1 MAVSFNDFCVK
12 NIILN
17 DNFFTD
23 SLLSPVN
30 SSSIS
35 TSVLNS
41 VPSPKASPT
50 INPVD
55 GITTIS
61 DIDDDDKNNNNSS
74 INKDSSDENC
84 ENDTISVTGSPE
96 HTSNSV
102 DIEDDRKSPP
112 TTGAFTSLIHKNG
125 SNSWRHHKYNSE
137 LLPQFTHSNQSAFN
151 QAALAAQL
159 FLQNP
164 LIPSSSQWLYNQ
176 LYGNQQEFPWFRHT
190 FLANNTQN
198 TLRPVTLNDTN
209 APDANGTGINL
220 SNKRPFS
227 ETTTAETT
235 ENDRKSP
242 ISVSSTKKSPSPEP
256 RNKLKKKSISSTDT
270 KRGSDV
276 WRPY

>member
-1 MAVSFNDFCVK
+1 M
-12 NIILN
+12 
-17 DNFFTD
+17 
-23 SLLSPVN
+23 LSPVN
-30 SSSIS
+30 SSTIS
-35 TSVLNS
+35 TSILSNNNVTI
-41 VPSPKASPT
+41 SPKQSPT
-50 INPVD
+50 TNQINPGMD

-61 DIDDDDKNNNNSS
+61 DNDEDDKNNNS

-112 TTGAFTSLIHKNG
+112 MSGAFTSLIHKNG
-125 SNSWRHHKYNSE
+125 STHTWRNHKYNSE

-164 LIPSSSQWLYNQ
+164 LIPTSSQWLYNQ
-176 LYGNQQEFPWFRHT
+176 LYGNQQEFPWFRHG
-190 FLANNTQN
+190 FLNGQN
-198 TLRPVTLNDTN
+198 STLRQTTVNESTTTTTTTTTENTS
-209 APDANGTGINL
+209 GSGINL
-220 SNKRPFS
+220 SKRPFTES
-227 ETTTAETT
+227 TTTTVEI
-235 ENDRKSP
+235 EIDRNSKSP
-242 ISVSSTKKSPSPEP
+242 VSVSSTKKSPSPEP
-256 RNKLKKKSISSTDT
+256 RNIKLKKKSISTDNK

>member
-1 MAVSFNDFCVK
+1 M
-12 NIILN
+12 
-17 DNFFTD
+17 
-23 SLLSPVN
+23 LSPVN
-30 SSSIS
+30 SSTIS
-35 TSVLNS
+35 TSILNNN
-41 VPSPKASPT
+41 VTSPKQSPT
-50 INPVD
+50 TNIINPVD

-61 DIDDDDKNNNNSS
+61 DNDEDDKNNNS

-112 TTGAFTSLIHKNG
+112 MTGAFTSLIHKNG
-125 SNSWRHHKYNSE
+125 GTNSWRNHKYNSE

-176 LYGNQQEFPWFRHT
+176 LYGNQQEFPWFRQS
-190 FLANNTQN
+190 FLNGQN
-198 TLRPVTLNDTN
+198 STLRPATINDTTTATTTESTN
-209 APDANGTGINL
+209 ATGINL
-220 SNKRPFS
+220 SKRPFT
-227 ETTTAETT
+227 ETTTVET
-235 ENDRKSP
+235 EPDRNSKSP

-256 RNKLKKKSISSTDT
+256 RSKLKKKSITTDT
-270 KRGSDV
+270 KKRGSDV

>member
-1 MAVSFNDFCVK
+1 M
-12 NIILN
+12 
-17 DNFFTD
+17 
-23 SLLSPVN
+23 LSPVN
-30 SSSIS
+30 SSTIS
-35 TSVLNS
+35 TSLLSNNVT
-41 VPSPKASPT
+41 SPKQSPT
-50 INPVD
+50 TNSSMMANHVD

-61 DIDDDDKNNNNSS
+61 DNDEDDKNNNS

-112 TTGAFTSLIHKNG
+112 LTGAFTSLIQKNG
-125 SNSWRHHKYNSE
+125 TSHPWRTHKYNPE

-176 LYGNQQEFPWFRHT
+176 LYGNQQEFPWFRHG
-190 FLANNTQN
+190 FLNGQNNS
-198 TLRPVTLNDTN
+198 LRPTNLASINDATATTTTEN
-209 APDANGTGINL
+209 TTGTGINL
-220 SNKRPFS
+220 SKRPLTD
-227 ETTTAETT
+227 TTTEP
-235 ENDRKSP
+235 DREIDRKSSSKSP
-242 ISVSSTKKSPSPEP
+242 ISVSSTKRSPSPEP
-256 RNKLKKKSISSTDT
+256 RTKLKKKSVTITDT
-270 KRGSDV
+270 NNKKRGSDV